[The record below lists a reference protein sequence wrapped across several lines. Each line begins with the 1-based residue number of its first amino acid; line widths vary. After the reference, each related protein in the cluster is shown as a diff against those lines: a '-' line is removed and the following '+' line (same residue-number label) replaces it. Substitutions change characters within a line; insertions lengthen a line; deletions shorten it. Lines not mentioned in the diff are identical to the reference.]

1 MFSKEHFATSVRA
14 TPPTKKKTKTNA
26 KAKTKLMRIAAC
38 VSLLHL
44 PPKKLA
50 EFLSN

>member
-14 TPPTKKKTKTNA
+14 TPPTKKKTNA

-44 PPKKLA
+44 PPKKSA